1 MKIGLT
7 LGGGGAKGSYQ
18 IGVLKALIE
27 EELLIDLKVVS
38 GTSIGAFNACLVM
51 ERLSYEKME
60 EVWLKIDNHEMYNRL
75 SRFKQDKLGLFDQTK
90 MYDILVSNQQKESI
104 TNSNIKGLV
113 VASKVKE
120 ISLLKQISKANM
132 EEKVFHINKLKD
144 PHKAIL
150 ASSSIPIVFGPTK
163 INNNYYVDGGLLNNL
178 PVDLVIKEGCNVI
191 IVISLSPTGDLSN
204 YYNDNIIIDFS
215 PKTKLVRTIL
225 GSLDFNEES
234 LINRINQGYSDA
246 KELINYL
253 KDNNVIINNKFNLDK
268 KGIYNYETM
277 V

>member
-1 MKIGLT
+1 MKLGLT
-7 LGGGGAKGSYQ
+7 LGGGGSKGSYQ
-18 IGVLKALIE
+18 IGVLKALLE
-27 EELLIDLKVVS
+27 EELLNDLKVVS

-60 EVWLKIDNHEMYNRL
+60 EIWLQIDNHEMYNGL
-75 SRFKQDKLGLFDQTK
+75 SRFKQDRLGLFDQTK
-90 MYDILVSNQQKESI
+90 MYEILIANQEKENLR
-104 TNSNIKGLV
+104 NSNIKGLV
-113 VASKVKE
+113 VASKVKD
-120 ISLLKQISKANM
+120 ISLRKQLSKANM
-132 EEKVFHINKLKD
+132 EEKIFHLNNLKD
-144 PHKAIL
+144 PHKAVL
-150 ASSSIPIVFGPTK
+150 ASSSVPIVFGPTK

>member
-120 ISLLKQISKANM
+120 ISLLKQISKTNM

-163 INNNYYVDGGLLNNL
+163 IHNNYYVDGGLLNNL
-178 PVDLVIKEGCNVI
+178 PINLLIKEGCNVI
-191 IVISLSPTGDLSN
+191 IVISLSPTSDLSN
-204 YYNDNIIIDFS
+204 YYNNNLIIDFS
-215 PKTKLVRTIL
+215 PKTKLVKTII
-225 GSLDFNEES
+225 GSLNFSEDS
-234 LINRINQGYSDA
+234 LITRINQGYNDA
-246 KELINYL
+246 KALINYL
-253 KDNNVIINNKFNLDK
+253 KENDIIVNSKFNLNK
-268 KGIYNYETM
+268 KGIYKYETM

>member
-1 MKIGLT
+1 MKLGLT
-7 LGGGGAKGSYQ
+7 LGGGGSKGSYQ

-27 EELLIDLKVVS
+27 EELLNDLKVVS

-60 EVWLKIDNHEMYNRL
+60 EIWLQIDNHEMYNGL

-90 MYDILVSNQQKESI
+90 MYEILIANQEKENLR
-104 TNSNIKGLV
+104 NSNIKGLV
-113 VASKVKE
+113 VASKVKD
-120 ISLLKQISKANM
+120 ISLRKQLSKANM
-132 EEKVFHINKLKD
+132 EEKIFHLNNLKD
-144 PHKAIL
+144 PHKAVL
-150 ASSSIPIVFGPTK
+150 ASSSVPIVFGPTK

>member
-1 MKIGLT
+1 MKLGLT

-18 IGVLKALIE
+18 IGVLKALME
-27 EELLIDLKVVS
+27 EELLKDLKVVS

-60 EVWLKIDNHEMYNRL
+60 EVWLQIDNHEMYNGL

-90 MYDILVSNQQKESI
+90 MYEILIANQDKESLR
-104 TNSNIKGLV
+104 NSDVKGLV

-120 ISLLKQISKANM
+120 ISLLKQISKTNM
-132 EEKVFHINKLKD
+132 EEKIFHLNKLKD
-144 PHKAIL
+144 PHKAVL
-150 ASSSIPIVFGPTK
+150 ASSSVPIVFGPTK
-163 INNNYYVDGGLLNNL
+163 INNEYYVDGGLLNNL
-178 PVDLVIKEGCNVI
+178 PIDLVIKEGCNVI

-204 YYNDNIIIDFS
+204 YYDNNLIIDFS
-215 PKTKLVRTIL
+215 PKSKLVRTIL

-253 KDNNVIINNKFNLDK
+253 KDNDVIINNKFNLDK
-268 KGIYNYETM
+268 KGIYKYETM

>member
-1 MKIGLT
+1 MKLGLT

-27 EELLIDLKVVS
+27 EGLLNDLKVVS

-60 EVWLKIDNHEMYNRL
+60 SIWLQIDNHEIYNGL
-75 SRFKQDKLGLFDQTK
+75 NRFKQDKLGLFDQTR
-90 MYDILVSNQQKESI
+90 MYEILIANQQKEILRS
-104 TNSNIKGLV
+104 SNIKGLV

-120 ISLLKQISKANM
+120 LSLLKQISKHNM

-144 PHKAIL
+144 PHRAVL
-150 ASSSIPIVFGPTK
+150 ASSSVPIVFGPTK
-163 INNNYYVDGGLLNNL
+163 IHNNYYVDGGLLNNL
-178 PVDLVIKEGCNVI
+178 PINLLLKEKCNVI

-204 YYNDNIIIDFS
+204 YNNNNLLIDFS
-215 PKTKLVRTIL
+215 PKTKLVKTII
-225 GSLDFNEES
+225 GSLNFSEDS
-234 LINRINQGYSDA
+234 LITRINQGYNDA
-246 KELINYL
+246 KALINYL
-253 KDNNVIINNKFNLDK
+253 KENDIIVNSKFNLNK
-268 KGIYNYETM
+268 KGIYKNETM

>member
-1 MKIGLT
+1 MKLGLT
-7 LGGGGAKGSYQ
+7 LGGGGSKGSYQ
-18 IGVLKALIE
+18 IGVLKALLE
-27 EELLIDLKVVS
+27 EELLNDLKVVS

-60 EVWLKIDNHEMYNRL
+60 EIWLQIDNHEMYNGL

-90 MYDILVSNQQKESI
+90 MYEILIANQEKENLR
-104 TNSNIKGLV
+104 NSNIKGLV
-113 VASKVKE
+113 VASKVKD
-120 ISLLKQISKANM
+120 ISLRKQLSKANM
-132 EEKVFHINKLKD
+132 EEKIFHLNNLKD
-144 PHKAIL
+144 PHKAVL
-150 ASSSIPIVFGPTK
+150 ASSSVPIVFGPTK